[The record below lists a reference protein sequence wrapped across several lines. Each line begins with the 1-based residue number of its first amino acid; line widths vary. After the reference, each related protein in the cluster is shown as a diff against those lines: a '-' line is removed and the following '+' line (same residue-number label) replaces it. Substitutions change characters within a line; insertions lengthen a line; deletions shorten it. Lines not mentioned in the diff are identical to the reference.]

1 MNERKLLRAGLL
13 GACLGVVAACGGGG
27 VNDGGGTDG
36 TGSPPP
42 TAVAI
47 SVSGVMT
54 KGSVILNGV
63 RYDDSAAAV
72 TDDRGR
78 TASTLANGMVVRLR
92 GRRFDSANGIAERVD
107 VENELRAPITSINPA
122 SSSQSFV
129 AAGITV
135 AVDSQ
140 TVFANVANFDTL
152 TVGTHV
158 EVHGLRD
165 ANGNL
170 RASRVELV
178 GMSQG
183 ADEVRGTASSIN
195 TSADTFVL
203 NGNIIVNYAGAT
215 FSPAGASESSLGN
228 GIVVEVRGRLAGG
241 SFTAAQ
247 VDIEGLED
255 DSLRART
262 DEEEEVE
269 GFVSGFTVH
278 PGSFLV
284 GGRNVTTTSDTRF
297 EEGNAAD
304 LANNV
309 KVEVE
314 GTANA
319 EGVLVAR
326 KIEFRSVRVQ
336 LNGRATAVDTGAG
349 TIVVLGQTVRST
361 SLTRIETRRNSGS
374 STSLVDLT
382 PNVDCVEVRATIDG
396 STIVADE
403 IKEPSSCGKELV
415 QAMVTAKNESTFTL
429 TFFGSLSASLAG
441 TSKFLDRNE
450 RVITRAQFF
459 AAVVPASATS
469 LGTLVKVEGNSLG
482 AVEEA
487 ELQD

>member
-1 MNERKLLRAGLL
+1 
-13 GACLGVVAACGGGG
+13 
-27 VNDGGGTDG
+27 
-36 TGSPPP
+36 
-42 TAVAI
+42 
-47 SVSGVMT
+47 
-54 KGSVILNGV
+54 
-63 RYDDSAAAV
+63 
-72 TDDRGR
+72 
-78 TASTLANGMVVRLR
+78 
-92 GRRFDSANGIAERVD
+92 
-107 VENELRAPITSINPA
+107 
-122 SSSQSFV
+122 
-129 AAGITV
+129 V

-269 GFVSGFTVH
+269 ASSAARRA
-278 PGSFLV
+278 PGQFP
-284 GGRNVTTTSDTRF
+284 GGRAQRDHHPRHAIRGRQRSRPRQQRQGRRRRHRECRGRFGGAQDRVSQRPRATQRTSDR
-297 EEGNAAD
+297 
-304 LANNV
+304 
-309 KVEVE
+309 
-314 GTANA
+314 
-319 EGVLVAR
+319 
-326 KIEFRSVRVQ
+326 
-336 LNGRATAVDTGAG
+336 GRHGAG

-361 SLTRIETRRNSGS
+361 SLTRIETRRSSGS

-415 QAMVTAKNESTFTL
+415 QADGHCEERVHL
-429 TFFGSLSASLAG
+429 HLDVFGSLSASLAG

-459 AAVVPASATS
+459 AAWCRPAPRRWHA
-469 LGTLVKVEGNSLG
+469 GEGRG
-482 AVEEA
+482 QFTRAVEEA
-487 ELQD
+487 ELQTEVRAPARPDRDARTSRAARGEPDARRCVLVTPGTGLDPPIAALRRRVSAR